1 MFNQLIKL
9 EVDGRRWVVHPAVV
23 AVAQRGYAF
32 IIQIFAQEFQLS
44 NIVPFRRILIHIIP
58 SVSLNFGVDNTL

>member
-1 MFNQLIKL
+1 MFDQLIKL
-9 EVDGRRWVVHPAVV
+9 EVDGRCRIVHPAVV
-23 AVAQRGYAF
+23 AVAQRGDTF
-32 IIQIFAQEFQLS
+32 IIQVLTQEFQLS